1 MRALLIIILLG
12 LTQQL
17 WANNNPDSLLL
28 KIDKRNQT
36 IIGGNQDKN
45 KSLREELEKVFQSK
59 GLVLTDSLWQVVR
72 GVIRTNT
79 EGDSSLAVQIGNSKV
94 KIGVIKSGATYTG
107 PEKTFKMTYPN
118 DGDKRINIKND
129 SLGKALV
136 IHSDG
141 KEEVRVGWNGIHV
154 KDGKE
159 EVHVD
164 WNGVQVKEANGEET
178 KVIWGQDSAK
188 VHPKEKH
195 LNLYERKGMNLYLG
209 LNGLSGKM
217 PEMTTMIYPSPYLS
231 TDSELKPTGSRFVS
245 LEFARSATIARGKK
259 SAFKLGYG
267 ISFDWYNFMF
277 DHNRVVTKTGTAT
290 TFQPMLDAQGNEIQL
305 SKNKLTVS
313 YITLPIMPHFAFSK
327 QSAIQMIGLGGYV
340 SYRMDSWTKTIEEKN
355 DNLKRTGSNYNISQV
370 RYGLKAEVAL
380 RHFPDLFFNYDL
392 TPLFEKGLGPQL
404 TAFSFGIKLF

>member
-36 IIGGNQDKN
+36 IIGGSQDKN

-107 PEKTFKMTYPN
+107 PDKTFKMTYPK

-178 KVIWGQDSAK
+178 KVIWGRDSTK
-188 VHPKEKH
+188 VNSKEKQ
-195 LNLYERKGMNLYLG
+195 LNLYQRKGFNVYIG

-217 PEMTTMIYPSPYLS
+217 PENVIAIYPSPYLS
-231 TDSELKPTGSRFVS
+231 SDSELKPLGSRFVS
-245 LEFARSATIARGKK
+245 LDFTHSATISRGKK
-259 SAFKLGYG
+259 SAFRVGYG
-267 ISFDWYNFMF
+267 FSFDWYNFMF
-277 DHNRVVTKTGTAT
+277 DHNRVVTKTGGSTI
-290 TFQPMLDAQGNEIQL
+290 FQPLLDAQGNEIQF

-327 QSAIQMIGLGGYV
+327 QSAVRMIGLGGYV
-340 SYRMDSWTKTIEEKN
+340 SYRLDSWTKTIEEKN
-355 DNLKRTGSNYNISQV
+355 ENLARIGSNFNLNQV
-370 RYGLKAEVAL
+370 RYGVKAEIAL
-380 RHFPDLFFNYDL
+380 RHVGELFFNYDL
-392 TPLFEKGLGPQL
+392 SPLFQKNLGPQL
-404 TAFSFGIKLF
+404 TAFSFGIKL

>member
-1 MRALLIIILLG
+1 MRALLIIILFG

-59 GLVLTDSLWQVVR
+59 GLVLSDSLWQVVR

-79 EGDSSLAVQIGNSKV
+79 EGDSSLSVQIGNSKV

-118 DGDKRINIKND
+118 DGEKRINIKND

-178 KVIWGQDSAK
+178 KVIWGQDSTK
-188 VHPKEKH
+188 VHPKEKQ
-195 LNLYERKGMNLYLG
+195 LNLYQRKGFNVYIG

-217 PEMTTMIYPSPYLS
+217 PENVIAIYPSPYLS
-231 TDSELKPTGSRFVS
+231 SDSELKPLGSRFVS
-245 LEFARSATIARGKK
+245 LDFTHSATISRGKK
-259 SAFKLGYG
+259 SAFRVGYG
-267 ISFDWYNFMF
+267 FSFDWYNFMF
-277 DHNRVVTKTGTAT
+277 DHNRVVTKTGGSTI
-290 TFQPMLDAQGNEIQL
+290 FQPLLDAQGNEIQF

-327 QSAIQMIGLGGYV
+327 QSAVRMIGLGGYV
-340 SYRMDSWTKTIEEKN
+340 SYRLDSWTKTIEEKN
-355 DNLKRTGSNYNISQV
+355 ENLARIGSNFNLNQV
-370 RYGLKAEVAL
+370 RYGVKAEIAL
-380 RHFPDLFFNYDL
+380 RHVGELFFNYDL
-392 TPLFEKGLGPQL
+392 SPLFQKNLGPQ
-404 TAFSFGIKLF
+404 